1 MNREATLEAVD
12 KRVQELPLG
21 DSSVFRIITLLND
34 PESNFEQIVAR
45 LSPGLAARF
54 LHIANTAF
62 SGRKVRSIAYAV
74 KLLGYKKMKDVLTTS
89 ILMDHFTTQ
98 IEGFNLDKFVKQ
110 AHFCTVVARA
120 LATML
125 DFNRFENLFTV
136 AMLQNIGKLV
146 IAVYFKDELKRI
158 VALKTNE
165 GRTSCEAENNV
176 LGMRHGEIGAV
187 LLERLNIP
195 ADICEAVRYH
205 DSPTGADLPHP
216 SDSDL
221 PYIAREA
228 TRIVGCFSLPEGLEP
243 EELTS
248 RLTFAVENGKE
259 GCREYLKANLRD
271 KGYAQIFPSLL
282 EYASQRLYR
291 DLKQHLHERTV
302 PTNGTTAGDYIL

>member
-1 MNREATLEAVD
+1 MNRQATLEAVE
-12 KRVQELPLG
+12 KRVEELPLG

-34 PESNFEQIVAR
+34 PESNFDQIVAR
-45 LSPGLAARF
+45 LSPGLATRF

-62 SGRKVRSIAYAV
+62 SGRKVRSITYAV

-89 ILMDHFTTQ
+89 ILMDHFTTR
-98 IEGFNLDKFVKQ
+98 IEGFNLDKFLKQ
-110 AHFCTVVARA
+110 AQFCTVVARA

-125 DFNRFENLFTV
+125 DFNRFDDLFTV

-158 VALKTNE
+158 VALKKTE
-165 GRTSCEAENNV
+165 GLTSYEAENQV

-187 LLERLNIP
+187 LLERFNIP
-195 ADICEAVRYH
+195 SDICEAVRFH
-205 DSPTGADLPHP
+205 DSPAGSDLPNP

-221 PYIAREA
+221 PFIARQA

-248 RLTFAVENGKE
+248 RLSFAVENGKE
-259 GCREYLKANLRD
+259 GCREYLKAHLRAQ
-271 KGYAQIFPSLL
+271 GYAQIFPSLL
-282 EYASQRLYR
+282 EHASQRLHR
-291 DLKQHLHERTV
+291 DLRNHLRERTE
-302 PTNGTTAGDYIL
+302 PANCATGDYIM